1 VIIHFIQIGEI
12 INDCAH
18 VRPKFVNNVLN
29 FVPRSQKE
37 QEFMHRLCMSS
48 VHSTLLGRL

>member
-1 VIIHFIQIGEI
+1 VIIHFIQIGKL

-18 VRPKFVNNVLN
+18 VRPKFVTNVLK

-37 QEFMHRLCMSS
+37 Q
-48 VHSTLLGRL
+48 